1 LYLIGYGSKNSKDL
15 RLSKE
20 ESETGCLLEKK
31 GFYEFP
37 YPTGRFD
44 IIGSDVY
51 GIGPGA
57 EALPDVMRLQ
67 EMEKA
72 ASMAVHKS
80 VNPPLFVP
88 AHLKSKIKTLPGG
101 LNYSRNTMNEKVSTL
116 YDTRFDYPGVLAFV
130 DRVVH
135 RIQVAFFNDIFLT
148 ASRDPNASPMKA
160 AEVNVK
166 EQEKMLR
173 LGPVIERLHYEFLQ
187 PLLERCFNIMLRKGL
202 FAELDPQSQM
212 LLDQAGY
219 DIKLV
224 SVLAQA
230 QKAIGV
236 RPIQDFVSFVGGV
249 ASVDPTA
256 LDNINVDNTIIEFAD
271 ITGVPSPIL
280 RDPEE
285 VKQIRQGRAQAQQQ
299 QRMKEEAMM
308 NQGMQQQGMESRA
321 NTAKTLSEAGVNM
334 ADILG
339 GSGGLQ

>member
-1 LYLIGYGSKNSKDL
+1 
-15 RLSKE
+15 
-20 ESETGCLLEKK
+20 
-31 GFYEFP
+31 
-37 YPTGRFD
+37 
-44 IIGSDVY
+44 
-51 GIGPGA
+51 
-57 EALPDVMRLQ
+57 
-67 EMEKA
+67 
-72 ASMAVHKS
+72 
-80 VNPPLFVP
+80 
-88 AHLKSKIKTLPGG
+88 
-101 LNYSRNTMNEKVSTL
+101 
-116 YDTRFDYPGVLAFV
+116 
-130 DRVVH
+130 
-135 RIQVAFFNDIFLT
+135 
-148 ASRDPNASPMKA
+148 
-160 AEVNVK
+160 
-166 EQEKMLR
+166 
-173 LGPVIERLHYEFLQ
+173 
-187 PLLERCFNIMLRKGL
+187 MLRKGL

-256 LDNINVDNTIIEFAD
+256 LDNINVDNTITEFAD